1 MAEHQSTLNYG
12 EVSCFAHLEF
22 IFVVNS
28 RMSER
33 SIYLRDEAAKC
44 RWHADRM
51 TELETQA
58 ALRLL
63 AARYVAQAAAIEMT
77 ELDRQEPLNHSKTS
91 EWENIGRT

>member
-1 MAEHQSTLNYG
+1 
-12 EVSCFAHLEF
+12 
-22 IFVVNS
+22 
-28 RMSER
+28 MSER

-58 ALRLL
+58 VLRLL

-77 ELDRQEPLNHSKTS
+77 NSIDRNL
-91 EWENIGRT
+91 

>member
-1 MAEHQSTLNYG
+1 
-12 EVSCFAHLEF
+12 
-22 IFVVNS
+22 
-28 RMSER
+28 MSER
-33 SIYLRDEAAKC
+33 SIYLRDEAANC

-77 ELDRQEPLNHSKTS
+77 ELDRQEPLNHSETS